1 MFAITV
7 TAGSTV
13 DRLARSSEQFNE
25 HDFAAYWHGNVEW
38 EKKNMQSDLENYSH
52 DKDIA
57 PKAEPSSTVRGI
69 SFGETVC
76 RSRVFFTTANGAM
89 GIGLETMLPNDR
101 ICILFGSVT
110 PFILRMDDEHFLLVG
125 ECFSSGLMRGEAIAA
140 MNAGIC
146 RERVFELRRPRGFE
160 LLCII

>member
-1 MFAITV
+1 MTASATV
-7 TAGSTV
+7 H
-13 DRLARSSEQFNE
+13 RLARSSEQFNE

-38 EKKNMQSDLENYSH
+38 EKKNIQSDLETYSQ

-57 PKAEPSSTVRGI
+57 PKAETSSTTRGI

-76 RSRVFFTTANGAM
+76 QSRVFFTTANGAM
-89 GIGLETMLPNDR
+89 GIGPETMLPNDR
-101 ICILFGSVT
+101 ICVLLGSVT
-110 PFILRMDDEHFLLVG
+110 PFILRTEDDHFLLVG

-146 RERVFELRRPRGFE
+146 RERVFELR
-160 LLCII
+160 